1 MARGLARHIR
11 RIMQVSEELSATALR
26 PQTARPGLPAGPS
39 LLLLHRILSSIKRPR
54 RFYGWLRRRYRGVVT
69 LRTTTGP
76 LVLALTAEGARQI
89 LNQDPEGY
97 LPFHKA
103 AFMGLTGPGS
113 IWVLAGAQHRRERQ
127 LLLPQFTAQR
137 VRRHGDTIQEIARRH
152 TDGWRVGQLVRAYDA
167 MLGISLDV
175 ILRVIFG
182 TERGDLMDE
191 GRSALKEL
199 LHRVHPLIWLDP
211 TFQAWWF
218 PPWMRFRRAKS
229 EFARFVARC
238 VAQRRGQCP
247 IGDVD
252 AHDVLGLML
261 STRENDRPR
270 WSDDDIVD
278 ELETI
283 LLSGHETT
291 AVGLSWALYELARHP
306 DALAR
311 LREELDALGPDPA
324 PDMIVKQ
331 PYLGAVCNETLR
343 LHSVLSEMGR
353 VTQVPFELVGHA
365 LPAGT
370 GVGVCM
376 SAIHQDPSLYP
387 EPDAFRPERFL
398 AREYS
403 AFEFL
408 PYGGG
413 HRRCLGAA
421 LADYEMRI
429 VLATIVTSWDFEITG
444 KEREVRHNIGTGPK
458 HGVRMRLK
466 ELHRGGVPDAASTRV
481 L

>member
-1 MARGLARHIR
+1 M
-11 RIMQVSEELSATALR
+11 
-26 PQTARPGLPAGPS
+26 
-39 LLLLHRILSSIKRPR
+39 
-54 RFYGWLRRRYRGVVT
+54 
-69 LRTTTGP
+69 
-76 LVLALTAEGARQI
+76 LALTAEGARQV
-89 LNQDPEGY
+89 LAQDPEGY

-113 IWVLAGAQHRRERQ
+113 IWVLEGAHHRRERQ
-127 LLLPQFTAQR
+127 LLLPQFTVKR
-137 VRRHGDTIQEIARRH
+137 VRSYGDAIQEIARRH
-152 TDGWRVGQLVRAYDA
+152 ADGWQVGQRVRAYDA

-175 ILRVIFG
+175 ILRLIFG

-211 TFQAWWF
+211 AFQAWWF
-218 PPWMRFRRAKS
+218 PPWMRFRRAKR
-229 EFARFVARC
+229 EFARFVVRC
-238 VAQRRGQCP
+238 LAQRRGQCP
-247 IGDVD
+247 IADVD
-252 AHDVLGLML
+252 AQDVLGLML
-261 STRENDRPR
+261 STHENDGPR

-278 ELETI
+278 ELATI

-291 AVGLSWALYELARHP
+291 AVALSWALYELARHP
-306 DALAR
+306 NVLAR

-324 PDMIVKQ
+324 PDVIVKQ

-353 VTQVPFELVGHA
+353 VTQVPFELMGHA

-387 EPDAFRPERFL
+387 MPDAFRPDRFL

-421 LADYEMRI
+421 LADYEMRL
-429 VLATIVTSWDFEITG
+429 VLATIVTRWDLEVAG
-444 KEREVRHNIGTGPK
+444 AEQDVRHNIGTGPK
-458 HGVRMRLK
+458 HGVPMRVA
-466 ELHRGGVPDAASTRV
+466 RRRSAVPPHATMNAAAASADASR
-481 L
+481 